1 MTSTSSAP
9 ECGEKP
15 SANAHNQTTTDRRG
29 TLRRLVAE
37 HPIAAFCVLAFAIGW
52 PLITAE
58 VVTGDEAFLSVA
70 AFGALLGSTLV
81 VTWAGGGRPAVI
93 TFLSRYLIW
102 RSSLARWALVVLA
115 MPALT
120 VAVAAASGTLQLSDH
135 GWVYAAGTYLLQ
147 TLVLGALAINFAE
160 EGAWSGLV
168 YTRFATRHG
177 LFGAA
182 LRTAPLFVA
191 IHLPLQ
197 FSAGWTWGSVATQVA
212 VLLIIAPFF
221 RYVVADSYE
230 GTGGSLLAAGILHAS
245 FNASGKLGFPG
256 GWQFLPALLLLAAG
270 VAVARRFRR
279 RNVSARAPRAP
290 ARPHR
295 RP

>member
-1 MTSTSSAP
+1 MTSASGHKTGAQ
-9 ECGEKP
+9 P
-15 SANAHNQTTTDRRG
+15 SAGEQDVQGRRG
-29 TLRRLVAE
+29 TLRGLVTA
-37 HPIAAFCVLAFAIGW
+37 HPVTAFCVMAFAIGW

-58 VVTGDEAFLSVA
+58 VVTGDKAFLSVA
-70 AFGALLGSTLV
+70 AFGALLGSALV

-93 TFLSRYLIW
+93 SFLSRYLIW
-102 RSSLARWALVVLA
+102 RLGLARWALVLFA

-120 VAVAAASGTLQLSDH
+120 IAVAAASGTLRLADH
-135 GWVYAAGTYLLQ
+135 GWAYAAGAYLLQ
-147 TLVLGALAINFAE
+147 TLVLGALAINLAE

-168 YTRFATRHG
+168 YTRFATRHS

-197 FSAGWTWGSVATQVA
+197 FSAGWSWGSVITQVV

-221 RYVVADSYE
+221 RYVIADSYE
-230 GTGGSLLAAGILHAS
+230 ATGGSLLAAGILHAS
-245 FNASGKLGFPG
+245 FNASGQLGFPG

-270 VAVARRFRR
+270 VAVVRRFRR
-279 RNVSARAPRAP
+279 RNVSADP
-290 ARPHR
+290 AL
-295 RP
+295 